1 VNRCWCLLACL
12 ILTAAPAAAQERFYF
27 GGTVAADGGDRGPAL
42 NSLGTFPAA
51 GGLVGWRF
59 NDGWSMEVHVD
70 HGFKQGTPH
79 FRLGHFGLDRLD
91 DEAGEGWGV
100 FAVWK
105 SRPLGRIAFA
115 ASMGISERRFETTRT
130 VGIDRRVN
138 LPPDDVLLQ
147 GETRKT
153 QAAGPTGGFLVP
165 ISLGGGW
172 SVAPEVRFSMAFTS
186 EGIYG
191 DGIYGRWYSGA
202 RVMWGF

>member
-1 VNRCWCLLACL
+1 VSRFCCSIALL
-12 ILTAAPAAAQERFYF
+12 ILTATPAAGQSRFYF
-27 GGTVAADGGDRGPAL
+27 GATVAADAGDRGSL

-59 NDGWSMEVHVD
+59 TDGWSIEFHAD
-70 HGFKQGTPH
+70 HGFKEGTPH
-79 FRLGHFGLDRLD
+79 FRLGHFGRDRLD
-91 DEAGEGWGV
+91 DKAGEGYGL
-100 FAVWK
+100 FAIWK
-105 SRPLGRIAFA
+105 SRPIGRIAFA
-115 ASMGISERRFETTRT
+115 ASMGLSERRFKTTRT
-130 VGIDRRVN
+130 VGIDQPVN

-147 GETRKT
+147 DQTDTT
-153 QAAGPTGGFLVP
+153 QAAGPTAGFLVP

-172 SVAPEVRFSMAFTS
+172 TVAPEVRFSMAFTS